1 MHLSAGYESDHFFLH
16 PPCAPSPLPVHTN
29 AYVYSCSFFREI
41 VQADALKM
49 EGSVQSTNVPHLN
62 GGNAIEQTRYQP
74 RGLRYSFEGKYE
86 NAFPPPD

>member
-16 PPCAPSPLPVHTN
+16 PPVLHPPCPYIQT
-29 AYVYSCSFFREI
+29 YVYSCSFFREI

-74 RGLRYSFEGKYE
+74 HGLRYSFEGKYE